1 MREDI
6 FKPSF
11 DEMCDPK
18 SEQVRQGIMS
28 EAGEDAI
35 KVFEKD
41 YDILSEQN
49 LFLNSMKHT
58 KRLDRTYADTLFLF
72 D

>member
-1 MREDI
+1 MIKTMDCSQKGQGVRGNR
-6 FKPSF
+6 
-11 DEMCDPK
+11 CNA
-18 SEQVRQGIMS
+18 SE
-28 EAGEDAI
+28 EAN